1 MLSVFKDLF
10 YAYVSVCILECV
22 YLCSCGGHMRELQA
36 FAEWLSCYVGPEL
49 HRNESV
55 AKYSLQL
62 SHVSSP
68 LCLVCILY
76 PINTFFLINDF

>member
-1 MLSVFKDLF
+1 
-10 YAYVSVCILECV
+10 
-22 YLCSCGGHMRELQA
+22 MRELQA